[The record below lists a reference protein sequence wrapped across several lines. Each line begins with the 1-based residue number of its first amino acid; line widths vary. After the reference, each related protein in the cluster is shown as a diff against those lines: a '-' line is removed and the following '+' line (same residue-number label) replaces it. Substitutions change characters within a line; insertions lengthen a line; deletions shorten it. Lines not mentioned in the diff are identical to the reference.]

1 MKNGLLQ
8 TILNVF
14 VRIKKCDKK
23 KYKTGFRTL
32 KNYRLIVRLIE
43 EITIKSE
50 EWNFLKNFEF
60 L

>member
-14 VRIKKCDKK
+14 VRIKKCYKK

-50 EWNFLKNFEF
+50 EWNFLKNLEF